1 MIKKEYQK
9 PTMNVVRLK
18 TQHHLLIVSQADSE
32 GLGGSDK
39 LNYDGDDADMDVY
52 AW

>member
-18 TQHHLLIVSQADSE
+18 TQHHLLIVSANSE

-39 LNYDGDDADMDVY
+39 LNYDGDDADMDEY